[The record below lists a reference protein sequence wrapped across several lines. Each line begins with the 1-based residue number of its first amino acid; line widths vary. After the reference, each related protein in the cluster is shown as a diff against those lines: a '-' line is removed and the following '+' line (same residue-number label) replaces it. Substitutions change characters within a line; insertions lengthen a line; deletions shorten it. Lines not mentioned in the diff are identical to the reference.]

1 MQHVIVSFA
10 DAHDP
15 AALELL
21 GGQVLPQLRDVEAAD
36 PRRLAS
42 TAS

>member
-1 MQHVIVSFA
+1 MRASSTSIVGTA

-21 GGQVLPQLRDVEAAD
+21 GQKVLPQLRGVEAVD
-36 PRRLAS
+36 PRWIR
-42 TAS
+42 T